1 MFKVSDEYKKE
12 IEKLGGRNFL
22 SKVIIRDKEYTDD
35 NIIDMN
41 LEESVNPSDN
51 FSLGSVVSNT
61 FEINLIDVDT
71 NVIFEDAT
79 IKPYIGLELENK
91 IEYIPLG
98 IFTVDDVTIKNKKV
112 KLECVDNMIKLERAY
127 FSDLKYP
134 CNINEVL
141 KEICRKA
148 NITCNSILPNYS
160 IDEIKGYS
168 FRQAIGIIATLS
180 GCFARFNRIGEL
192 EIISYTDAGL
202 RITPD
207 AFFKFETNDKDYIIE
222 KITAKKGEKTFSKG
236 ANTGILIDNPVITE
250 GIVNDLYNKFKDFT
264 YRPYTLSWQGNPA
277 VQAGDRVTIVDVNG
291 KEYNTLIMEQKLT
304 YNGGIKSELKAS
316 GKTESSD
323 KFDSKG
329 SITQAM
335 ENYSIEQASIKKAL
349 IQKASI
355 DELSV
360 IDAKINN
367 LYTQDLIALKAN
379 IKDLQSNKISTVEF
393 NATKAEI
400 QTAIISKADIN
411 LVDAQG
417 AKINTL
423 EAKTISVEKALAGN
437 LTAKNF
443 HANAI
448 TAGSGI
454 IAEGAIG
461 SAQISS
467 LTVNKL
473 EAGDIT
479 TSKHRIV
486 SADGT
491 IEIVGNQILINRN
504 NLNRVILGEYKK
516 QDNTT
521 DYGLLIRSK
530 DGKTIMLD
538 SEGVHNAGITDGAI
552 NNNKVAD
559 NANIAGNKLDINSV
573 IREVNG
579 ATETIKGT
587 KVQIGDRT
595 LDIELSTQNNTIKE
609 HGKELSTQKASIL
622 ALDDSFKLKVDNQTF
637 KETTS
642 KINSS
647 ITIAK
652 DESNKYTNDVGS
664 KLKADS
670 EKYANDVA
678 TAKSQLA

>member
-1 MFKVSDEYKKE
+1 M
-12 IEKLGGRNFL
+12 
-22 SKVIIRDKEYTDD
+22 
-35 NIIDMN
+35 
-41 LEESVNPSDN
+41 
-51 FSLGSVVSNT
+51 
-61 FEINLIDVDT
+61 
-71 NVIFEDAT
+71 
-79 IKPYIGLELENK
+79 
-91 IEYIPLG
+91 
-98 IFTVDDVTIKNKKV
+98 
-112 KLECVDNMIKLERAY
+112 
-127 FSDLKYP
+127 
-134 CNINEVL
+134 
-141 KEICRKA
+141 
-148 NITCNSILPNYS
+148 
-160 IDEIKGYS
+160 
-168 FRQAIGIIATLS
+168 
-180 GCFARFNRIGEL
+180 
-192 EIISYTDAGL
+192 
-202 RITPD
+202 
-207 AFFKFETNDKDYIIE
+207 
-222 KITAKKGEKTFSKG
+222 
-236 ANTGILIDNPVITE
+236 
-250 GIVNDLYNKFKDFT
+250 
-264 YRPYTLSWQGNPA
+264 
-277 VQAGDRVTIVDVNG
+277 
-291 KEYNTLIMEQKLT
+291 
-304 YNGGIKSELKAS
+304 
-316 GKTESSD
+316 
-323 KFDSKG
+323 
-329 SITQAM
+329 
-335 ENYSIEQASIKKAL
+335 
-349 IQKASI
+349 
-355 DELSV
+355 
-360 IDAKINN
+360 
-367 LYTQDLIALKAN
+367 IALKAN

-652 DESNKYTNDVGS
+652 DE
-664 KLKADS
+664 
-670 EKYANDVA
+670 
-678 TAKSQLA
+678 